1 MTDAGARDPKTQWV
15 IERLKVLYKEKMLPV
30 ESLYKFN
37 EFHMPFMIDAEFEAV
52 PQVLMIGQY
61 STGKTSFIEYL
72 LGRKFPGQRVG
83 PEPTTDRFVAVMHHT
98 EERVVPGHA
107 LAVQQGSAFRGLER
121 FGTGF
126 LEKFEGAQV
135 PSKILQNMTLVDTPG
150 ILSGEKQR
158 LQRGYDFTDVCNWFA
173 KRSDLILL
181 LFDAHKLDIS
191 DEFKRT
197 IERLRGMDDKIRCV
211 LNKADAVDEQKLMR
225 IYGALMWSM
234 GKIVDTPEVL
244 RVFVGSFWDHPLD
257 HDDCAK
263 LFEAEEADL
272 MADFRALPRNS
283 AVRKINELVKR
294 ARLAKVHAC
303 IIGHLQA
310 EMPSLMG
317 KEKKQKELMANLPNV
332 FRAVQKAHGLP
343 PGDFPDIEEFQ
354 AKLGEG
360 YLFNKF
366 PKLKTALITSMD
378 EVLARD
384 IPELMA
390 HLPKR
395 EEVAKSAEAGGFGS
409 GGGAAAAPQSAAAD
423 TGNPFAKPPLAAP
436 SSGNP
441 FGDAGGGVTGPTWV
455 AAADKARYDELFE
468 SLGPT
473 AGKLSGGQVMGSMQ
487 ATGAA
492 TDALRM
498 IWELSDVDKDQNLD
512 ADEFALAMWLCN
524 HVADG
529 NPCPDELEPDMVPP
543 SKR

>member
-423 TGNPFAKPPLAAP
+423 TGNPFAKPPAAP